1 MFGSLA
7 FSLLSPLFLEYI
19 PAWLEMPGALLL
31 QIVGAPSLFAS
42 TLRGR
47 LASPCVLSLLAI
59 CCKSASK
66 HVVDSEI
73 PSQKPM
79 AYQTRLALSFYWYI
93 RFMLQMVMVKRR
105 RILVSV
111 RKGVQI
117 RPIEEDIEVCEH
129 GTTGL
134 QGFEIN
140 LKAKEGA
147 DEKVE
152 SLGKR
157 VLFLGHSSFT
167 MGA

>member
-1 MFGSLA
+1 
-7 FSLLSPLFLEYI
+7 
-19 PAWLEMPGALLL
+19 
-31 QIVGAPSLFAS
+31 
-42 TLRGR
+42 
-47 LASPCVLSLLAI
+47 
-59 CCKSASK
+59 
-66 HVVDSEI
+66 
-73 PSQKPM
+73 
-79 AYQTRLALSFYWYI
+79 
-93 RFMLQMVMVKRR
+93 MLQMVMVKRR